1 MADINE
7 ARQLQQDARQDDC
20 DSIGP
25 RAEAVIRQFPL
36 AAQPEV
42 MRAAEK
48 DDHYASYVYDACH
61 DAFRHLFGTRFAVAY
76 QNETKLAG
84 QMLYY
89 LLTTGSGLQTLGE
102 EYCDLT
108 QVARP
113 SGVPPTPARRI
124 LLVFLQTTLP
134 YIAERLSARVATRG
148 VLLINQQYDELH
160 NSFGVGRGISQSGS
174 ESSDI
179 TRDSS
184 LPLPNRGSSA
194 IRWSRLSE
202 TVKNIWLAAVQKWP
216 LILPSVREASQLVVR
231 ANLMLFYFEG
241 LYYHIAKRA
250 AGIHYVFIGKPLHQR
265 PRYQILG
272 IFLLIQLCIVGADWL
287 RQSNLSSLTNIMR
300 TRSLGNELTAAGR
313 GAPVLSEDG
322 DVITEPSLLKGDWS
336 SSSTSFSEMGGLS
349 KCPLCLSPR
358 QHPTATP
365 CGHVFCW
372 NCVAEWCNEKPEC
385 PLCRS
390 PVSHSNLVCI
400 YHADF

>member
-7 ARQLQQDARQDDC
+7 ARQLQQNARQDDG
-20 DSIGP
+20 DSNGP
-25 RAEAVIRQFPL
+25 REEAVIKQFPL

-61 DAFRHLFGTRFAVAY
+61 DAFRHVFGTRFAVAY
-76 QNETKLAG
+76 QNEMKLAG

-108 QVARP
+108 QVARS

-148 VLLINQQYDELH
+148 VLLVNQQSDELH
-160 NSFGVGRGISQSGS
+160 NSFDVGRGIAQSD
-174 ESSDI
+174 SDI
-179 TRDSS
+179 TGDSS
-184 LPLPNRGSSA
+184 LSFSNRGSA
-194 IRWSRLSE
+194 AMRWSRWSE

-300 TRSLGNELTAAGR
+300 TRSLGNEFTAAGR
-313 GAPVLSEDG
+313 GTPVLSEDG
-322 DVITEPSLLKGDWS
+322 DVIAETSLAKGDWS
-336 SSSTSFSEMGGLS
+336 SSSASFSEMGGLS

>member
-7 ARQLQQDARQDDC
+7 ARQLQQNARQDDC
-20 DSIGP
+20 DSNGP
-25 RAEAVIRQFPL
+25 REEAVIKQFPL

-61 DAFRHLFGTRFAVAY
+61 DAFRHVFGTRFAVAY
-76 QNETKLAG
+76 QNEMKLAG

-108 QVARP
+108 QVARS

-148 VLLINQQYDELH
+148 VLLVNQQSDELH
-160 NSFGVGRGISQSGS
+160 NSFDVGRGIAQSD
-174 ESSDI
+174 SDI
-179 TRDSS
+179 TGDSS
-184 LPLPNRGSSA
+184 LSLSNRGSVA
-194 IRWSRLSE
+194 MRWSRWSE

-241 LYYHIAKRA
+241 
-250 AGIHYVFIGKPLHQR
+250 
-265 PRYQILG
+265 
-272 IFLLIQLCIVGADWL
+272 
-287 RQSNLSSLTNIMR
+287 
-300 TRSLGNELTAAGR
+300 R
-313 GAPVLSEDG
+313 GTPVLSEDG
-322 DVITEPSLLKGDWS
+322 DVIAETSLVKGDWS
-336 SSSTSFSEMGGLS
+336 SSSASFSEMGGLS